1 MTKIGFSGSL
11 AAVELPAIL
20 TLPIFGVL
28 LLIGGWYWIRLGRGL
43 VLPIRRRLRRTGLLI
58 ASVTASF
65 ALAAVS
71 FIDPEVMP
79 IAYLLAWTAVLILVF
94 AAVLVALADVAVT
107 VRVHQKSS
115 ERRMLRDARA
125 IRRAMEAEEPR
136 KSA

>member
-1 MTKIGFSGSL
+1 MTKTGFFGL
-11 AAVELPAIL
+11 FAAVELPAIV

-58 ASVTASF
+58 ATVTASF

-71 FIDPEVMP
+71 FIDPEAMP
-79 IAYLLAWTAVLILVF
+79 IAYLLVWTAVLVLVF
-94 AAVLVALADVAVT
+94 AAVSVSLADVAVT

-125 IRRAMEAEEPR
+125 IRRAMMAEEER
-136 KSA
+136 ESA